1 MSQLSTT
8 SSSTLAGGERGATS
22 SQPPTEQP
30 DLDAQLCM
38 LAESLRVAVE
48 SNDSSDAPFTGLAE
62 SAGSPVAAAGGGAVG
77 WPSTGRSL
85 DMPGGRVKRIRRSES
100 LLQYQLRKSGSRE
113 VASFTNTPSDSG
125 TRLDGLVLVPV
136 VNNMG
141 QHRHPAEVARC
152 DSSDTITSGGRGASV
167 DAGRRGSVTSPL
179 MLATNASTLLL
190 DSRASGWMCASTE
203 DGFVG
208 NSMVDGGM
216 AQAGSVSGCM
226 PGTWVCAT
234 YPMHAP
240 AYAGAG
246 SSSNNSVGHNFGHAL
261 AHIRGSLESN
271 LAAAGSGGG
280 ANGGGGGGRCA
291 SSGGVQPAHLPL
303 QVQPSTDGAGN
314 LLSTSHS
321 LASWRPL
328 DSQDVNT
335 SSTRGAAGEG
345 GDTPQPGWTG
355 ARQLARLRAVNQART
370 SLDVSETCL
379 VHSVTSKVLKKLQ
392 EGGQSP
398 AAGGVAS
405 GLGPHSN
412 GPWRSHPAAAAA
424 PISGFASGPN
434 AIGADGLWRGV
445 CSGGSQLPPRP
456 SQAGAG
462 WCGAWCGVG
471 RSPRGPSDTRQHP
484 YLLGHEHAQHAQRQG
499 AAARGLAGVWWW
511 RWRPRGRDGGGR
523 AMGVRNCV
531 GDRRAPHVHGLAPAA
546 AAAVWRR
553 RCST

>member
-1 MSQLSTT
+1 
-8 SSSTLAGGERGATS
+8 
-22 SQPPTEQP
+22 
-30 DLDAQLCM
+30 
-38 LAESLRVAVE
+38 
-48 SNDSSDAPFTGLAE
+48 
-62 SAGSPVAAAGGGAVG
+62 
-77 WPSTGRSL
+77 
-85 DMPGGRVKRIRRSES
+85 
-100 LLQYQLRKSGSRE
+100 
-113 VASFTNTPSDSG
+113 
-125 TRLDGLVLVPV
+125 
-136 VNNMG
+136 
-141 QHRHPAEVARC
+141 
-152 DSSDTITSGGRGASV
+152 
-167 DAGRRGSVTSPL
+167 
-179 MLATNASTLLL
+179 
-190 DSRASGWMCASTE
+190 
-203 DGFVG
+203 
-208 NSMVDGGM
+208 
-216 AQAGSVSGCM
+216 
-226 PGTWVCAT
+226 
-234 YPMHAP
+234 
-240 AYAGAG
+240 
-246 SSSNNSVGHNFGHAL
+246 
-261 AHIRGSLESN
+261 
-271 LAAAGSGGG
+271 
-280 ANGGGGGGRCA
+280 
-291 SSGGVQPAHLPL
+291 L

-462 WCGAWCGVG
+462 TSSTSSPRKLNSSRSGVG
-471 RSPRGPSDTRQHP
+471 PGVGSGGRPAARPTRVNIRTSLDMSMHSTPSDRALQHAG
-484 YLLGHEHAQHAQRQG
+484 LLGFGGGGGDRG
-499 AAARGLAGVWWW
+499 GGTVAAARWAYATASVTGARHMSMDSHLQQQQQCGGGGVVPEAGLLATRRSIG
-511 RWRPRGRDGGGR
+511 PASPMGTSDGGWLQFG
-523 AMGVRNCV
+523 
-531 GDRRAPHVHGLAPAA
+531 HGEQYA
-546 AAAVWRR
+546 
-553 RCST
+553 SGGNFEN